1 MSKITDWNE
10 VYLAAKAHIA
20 QYGTTLQRYLSD
32 DHCATVFAVIYLTN
46 DLTQAIGQDWP
57 DGFSVISSQRRIS
70 VINRG
75 TSSFYQEDYPICGYE
90 YILDDMEQI
99 GVDIDAAILRVE
111 SNLE

>member
-20 QYGTTLQRYLSD
+20 QYGTALQRYLSN

-46 DLTQAIGQDWP
+46 DLTQTLAQNWP

-75 TSSFYQEDYPICGYE
+75 SSSFYQDDYQICGYE

-99 GVDIDAAILRVE
+99 GVDLDAAILRVE
-111 SNLE
+111 SNQE